1 MFRLE
6 KVFQNDDNG
15 FILFSNF
22 IKSLIL
28 LVTAYTFVI
37 LSNHSIYELTDYKI
51 FTISNFFFYS
61 ILLSI
66 IYFIFSFFFKD
77 KKEYQKNFLSFLK
90 EDICNIIICVAFT
103 FSIILIFKANLKLEI
118 KFIYLL
124 LTQIIV
130 LFLAKLY
137 FNNLYKQLID
147 KNIIQRNIMLVGT
160 YKDITNLL
168 KEKFEKIII
177 FKCCMITDIDNLNSK
192 LIKNEIRF
200 PIFNK
205 K

>member
-51 FTISNFFFYS
+51 FIISNFFFYS

-66 IYFIFSFFFKD
+66 NYFIFSFFF
-77 KKEYQKNFLSFLK
+77 
-90 EDICNIIICVAFT
+90 
-103 FSIILIFKANLKLEI
+103 
-118 KFIYLL
+118 
-124 LTQIIV
+124 
-130 LFLAKLY
+130 
-137 FNNLYKQLID
+137 
-147 KNIIQRNIMLVGT
+147 
-160 YKDITNLL
+160 
-168 KEKFEKIII
+168 
-177 FKCCMITDIDNLNSK
+177 
-192 LIKNEIRF
+192 
-200 PIFNK
+200 
-205 K
+205 